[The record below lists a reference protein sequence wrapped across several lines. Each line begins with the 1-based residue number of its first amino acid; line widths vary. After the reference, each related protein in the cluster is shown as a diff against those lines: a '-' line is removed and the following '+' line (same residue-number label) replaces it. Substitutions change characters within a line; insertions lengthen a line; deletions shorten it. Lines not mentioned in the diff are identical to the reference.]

1 MTRSKDLECHSKK
14 PGKARLFLFLTKLP
28 WALGHKTGTVALPAE
43 LFTQASLKALYT
55 GLAEGSLHRPR

>member
-28 WALGHKTGTVALPAE
+28 WALGHKTGTVVLPAE
-43 LFTQASLKALYT
+43 LFMQASLRVLCPS
-55 GLAEGSLHRPR
+55 LAEGSKSHS

>member
-55 GLAEGSLHRPR
+55 FR